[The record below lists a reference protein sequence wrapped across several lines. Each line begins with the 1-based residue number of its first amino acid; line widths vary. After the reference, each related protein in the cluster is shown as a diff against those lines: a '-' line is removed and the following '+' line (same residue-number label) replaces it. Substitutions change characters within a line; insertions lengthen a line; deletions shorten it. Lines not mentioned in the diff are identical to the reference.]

1 MKKVI
6 IIISY
11 MLYALAI
18 ACMYT
23 LYEFIKCCGDI
34 PLWCCTVI
42 TTVLI
47 GTIIISVMAGT
58 ILLDDSSS

>member
-1 MKKVI
+1 
-6 IIISY
+6 

-34 PLWCCTVI
+34 PLWCCTVV

-58 ILLDDSSS
+58 ILLDESSS